1 LTSPTVSG
9 EEQRKASR
17 YDFDRHTPQYRHE
30 FEAVTAQ
37 MQLRCP
43 VAWSETY
50 GGHFVAASHEAVFEI
65 ARSAEHVSSDYDPD
79 NGRLGILIPNVP
91 LRHRAG
97 FIEMDPPPQR
107 HYRQALNPYLSPAA
121 VARWLPVADEVIR
134 ACIDEKIESGRIDFV
149 DDLANVVPA
158 VMTMGLLGYPMAS
171 WEVYVEPTHASVYL
185 RHDDPRMA
193 EVRAKQVQMGKEMMA
208 GLAEIRATGRP
219 GLLHAL
225 LTATIDGRSLTD
237 EEVMQTVSLLIGGGF
252 DTTTAL
258 TAHSLEWLADH
269 PDQRQRLI
277 EDNGGPLLDS
287 ATEEFLRFYTPAPGN
302 GRTITADCVLGGQEF
317 RQGDRVWVS
326 WAMANRDPAVF
337 ENPNEIDLER
347 TGNRHMGF
355 GLGLHRCI
363 GSNVA
368 RVIFKR
374 MLGHVLERMP
384 DYQVDPAGTVHYPT
398 IGVIQGMQHLAA
410 TFTPGQR
417 RGPGLAETV
426 DAMQRLADEQRLAA
440 PVTTRKS

>member
-1 LTSPTVSG
+1 LTTPSAD
-9 EEQRKASR
+9 EQRKANR

-50 GGHFVAASHEAVFEI
+50 GGHFVAASHEAVFEV
-65 ARSAEHVSSDYDPD
+65 ARSAQYVSSDYDPD

-121 VARWLPVADEVIR
+121 TARWLPVIDEVTR

-149 DDLANVVPA
+149 DDLANIVPA
-158 VMTMGLLGYPMAS
+158 VMTMGLLGYPMAN
-171 WEVYVEPTHASVYL
+171 WEVFVEPTHASVYL
-185 RHDDPRMA
+185 RPDDPKMA
-193 EVRAKQVQMGKEMMA
+193 EVRRKQMEMGKELAA
-208 GLAEIRATGRP
+208 GLAGIRATGRP
-219 GLLHAL
+219 GLVHAL

-237 EEVMQTVSLLIGGGF
+237 EEVMQTVGLLIGGGF

-258 TAHSLEWLADH
+258 TAHSLEWLAEH
-269 PDQRQRLI
+269 PGQRQRLI
-277 EDNGGPLLDS
+277 EDNAGPLLDS
-287 ATEEFLRFYTPAPGN
+287 ATEEFLRFFTPAPGD
-302 GRTITADCVLGGQEF
+302 GRTITADCTLAGQEF

-326 WAMANRDPAVF
+326 WAMANRDPRVF
-337 ENPNEIDLER
+337 ESPNEIDLGR

-355 GLGLHRCI
+355 GLGPHRCI
-363 GSNVA
+363 GSNLA
-368 RVIFKR
+368 RMVFKR
-374 MLGHVLERMP
+374 MTWHVLERMP

-426 DAMQRLADEQRLAA
+426 DSMQRLADQLRLAA
-440 PVTTRKS
+440 PVTTRA